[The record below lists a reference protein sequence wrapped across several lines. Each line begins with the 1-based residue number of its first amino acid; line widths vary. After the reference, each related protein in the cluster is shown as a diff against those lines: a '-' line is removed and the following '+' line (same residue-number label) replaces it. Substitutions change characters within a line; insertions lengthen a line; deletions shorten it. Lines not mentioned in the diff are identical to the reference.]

1 MRRMPQHIND
11 DKVVN
16 PVDLAMLLGA
26 WGPCPT

>member
-26 WGPCPT
+26 